1 MVVLRL
7 NYIIILFSIV
17 CILLLLLYSDF
28 ANEHIS
34 SKVESNDRRYEKYAS
49 VKYPDIEQIE
59 NGDIVFRSGYG
70 VDSTVAAHFS
80 EGEKRYSHAGIAYKE
95 GKDVYVIHSE
105 EDEEGHNGV
114 FKERLESF
122 LDNSPI
128 WAIYRYRLDEKSRKE
143 IVAKAIKYLSKKIKF
158 DNDFDLK
165 DDRKMYCTE
174 FIYKVVNRTL
184 NKEII
189 HAVVG
194 KPTW

>member
-1 MVVLRL
+1 MA
-7 NYIIILFSIV
+7 
-17 CILLLLLYSDF
+17 
-28 ANEHIS
+28 AN
-34 SKVESNDRRYEKYAS
+34 
-49 VKYPDIEQIE
+49 
-59 NGDIVFRSGYG
+59 
-70 VDSTVAAHFS
+70 FS
-80 EGEKRYSHAGIAYKE
+80 EGENRYSQAGIAYKE

-128 WAIYRYRLDEKSRKE
+128 WAIYHYRLDEKSRKE
-143 IVAKAIKYLSKKIKF
+143 IVAKAIRYLLKKIKF

-189 HAVVG
+189 HAG
-194 KPTW
+194 KRFMGRIFVTISDLYENNYALLVQSSHKKWRIKK